1 LFFTDRNWCRFI
13 NTVYGQ
19 LMAINLDIRH
29 LRMLVALDQHGGV
42 TAAAKALGVTQP
54 ALSHQIQEAERR
66 AGVPLF
72 RRVRRRL
79 VFTWQGQE
87 LLQSA
92 RLVVAELD
100 RAERDLARYG
110 EEVHALVRLVTRAYC
125 PFHWLPDFLDVLQK
139 THPDIELE
147 HHAETLTAPYAALEA
162 GLADLVLTPGFV
174 RRPDLRSMPCF
185 EDDLVGLVA
194 AEGPLAARDFL
205 EAADYAG
212 DCFITYSTVLE
223 GGLEHEQFFRHG
235 KGMPQRYQRT
245 SSPEA
250 MAALVAGGIGMSIA
264 SGWVARDLCAR
275 HPVVALP
282 LTSVGLRCVWSVVTR
297 SSDLAD
303 HPAVLAGSCLADWLS
318 DHVGNVHKKLS

>member
-1 LFFTDRNWCRFI
+1 
-13 NTVYGQ
+13 
-19 LMAINLDIRH
+19 MAINLNIRH

-42 TAAAKALGVTQP
+42 TAAARALGVTQP

-72 RRVRRRL
+72 RRVRRKL

-125 PFHWLPDFLDVLQK
+125 PFHWLPDFLVSLQEA
-139 THPDIELE
+139 HPDIELE
-147 HHAETLTAPYAALEA
+147 HHGETLTAPYAALEA

-174 RRPDLRSMPCF
+174 SRPKLRSIPCF

-194 AEGPLAARDFL
+194 SGSPQASQACL

-212 DCFITYSTVLE
+212 QPFITYSTVLE

-235 KGMPQRYQRT
+235 KGMPDRYQRT
-245 SSPEA
+245 PSPEA
-250 MAALVAGGIGMSIA
+250 MAALVSGGLGISIA
-264 SGWVARDLCAR
+264 SGWLARDLCAR
-275 HPVVALP
+275 HAISAVP
-282 LTSVGLRCVWSVVTR
+282 LTFGGLRCTWSVVTR
-297 SSDLAD
+297 GSDAVD
-303 HPAVLAGSCLADWLS
+303 HPAVLAAACLADWLAC
-318 DHVGNVHKKLS
+318 HGGQVHQNHS

>member
-1 LFFTDRNWCRFI
+1 MR
-13 NTVYGQ
+13 TVYGSP
-19 LMAINLDIRH
+19 MALNLDIRH
-29 LRMLVALDQHGGV
+29 LRMLVALDRHGGV
-42 TAAAKALGVTQP
+42 TAAAQALGVTQP

-72 RRVRRRL
+72 RRVRRKL

-110 EEVHALVRLVTRAYC
+110 DEVHALVRLVTRAYC
-125 PFHWLPDFLDVLQK
+125 PFDWLPEFLTALQE

-147 HHAETLTAPYAALEA
+147 HHGETLTAPYAALEA

-174 RRPDLRSMPCF
+174 SRPELRSIPIF

-194 AEGPLAARDFL
+194 ADTPHAMHAFL
-205 EAADYAG
+205 EAADYA
-212 DCFITYSTVLE
+212 DQPFITYSTVLE
-223 GGLEHEQFFRHG
+223 GGLEHEQFFWHG
-235 KGMPQRYQRT
+235 KGMPDRYQRT

-250 MAALVAGGIGMSIA
+250 MAALVSGGLGFSIA
-264 SGWVARDLCAR
+264 SGWLARDLCAR
-275 HPVVALP
+275 YPMVAVP
-282 LTSVGLRCVWSVVTR
+282 LTSEGLRCAWSVVTR
-297 SSDLAD
+297 SGDAPD
-303 HPAVLAGSCLADWLS
+303 HPAVLAATGLADWLAGHRQGS
-318 DHVGNVHKKLS
+318 